1 MGRIEDAIGGG
12 RITPAQI
19 TDLFFDEEKEH
30 EQRRGVGS
38 SEL

>member
-19 TDLFFDEEKEH
+19 TILFFDEEKEH